1 MKMNILST
9 AIRLGSLSMIILG
22 LVVLRTPLVAQQ
34 NSVSML
40 FNGSRVLAER
50 AIWSSL
56 QRYLPATDNSTP
68 LFERANNPTSANN
81 KAIVAD
87 ADSFH
92 AQTRNVSRQDWLL
105 NQPGCR
111 AGTRRARERPTAF
124 ARSNNPV
131 RQSRELSEIFR

>member
-1 MKMNILST
+1 MKKNILST
-9 AIRLGSLSMIILG
+9 AIRLDSVAMIILG
-22 LVVLRTPLVAQQ
+22 LLVLRTPLVAQQ

-40 FNGSRVLAER
+40 FNDSRVLAER

-68 LFERANNPTSANN
+68 LFERASNPTSANN
-81 KAIVAD
+81 ESIEAG

-92 AQTRNVSRQDWLL
+92 AQTRNVSRQDWLR
-105 NQPGCR
+105 NQPGSR

-124 ARSNNPV
+124 ARSINPV
-131 RQSRELSEIFR
+131 RQSHELSEIFR